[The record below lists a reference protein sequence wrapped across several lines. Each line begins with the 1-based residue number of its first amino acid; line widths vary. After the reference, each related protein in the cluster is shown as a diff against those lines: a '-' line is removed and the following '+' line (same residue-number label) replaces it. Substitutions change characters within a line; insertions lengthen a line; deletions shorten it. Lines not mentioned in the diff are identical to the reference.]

1 MPSPVAVPTNGAV
14 VLTDT
19 TQSRCSFEA
28 TRALVACRVHARPP
42 VQELATVCETGLL
55 RMLRTGW
62 TDTLA
67 ASDHRRAE
75 RLTDLLDS
83 IRAELRT
90 RLDELRPLVRE
101 YERLQEAE
109 TALADGSPK
118 SGRRTGR
125 PKRSGSQAR
134 RGLAR
139 RVGSR
144 RRSSSSAERE
154 VNREKVLALVRE
166 RPGITKAEL
175 KDAAGLSSAGVA
187 QNLRRMLGRGE
198 VREEALPGGATGYR
212 IAEDRPAR
220 DRAGQTGS

>member
-1 MPSPVAVPTNGAV
+1 M
-14 VLTDT
+14 
-19 TQSRCSFEA
+19 
-28 TRALVACRVHARPP
+28 
-42 VQELATVCETGLL
+42 
-55 RMLRTGW
+55 
-62 TDTLA
+62 DTLA
-67 ASDHRRAE
+67 ARDYRRAK

-109 TALADGSPK
+109 AALADASPTSAK
-118 SGRRTGR
+118 RAGQSKRGGAQARQGDGRPGGARRTG
-125 PKRSGSQAR
+125 
-134 RGLAR
+134 L
-139 RVGSR
+139 R

-154 VNREKVLALVRE
+154 VNREKVAALVRE

-187 QNLRRMLGRGE
+187 QNLRRMLDRGQ

-212 IAEDRPAR
+212 IGDDRTAPSASGR
-220 DRAGQTGS
+220 EGETG